1 MKKLRIALFF
11 GALVLVSAV
20 AGAQQPNI
28 RVRGVITTF
37 DGNVISVKSR
47 EGEDLKIKLT
57 DNAAVAAMKA
67 LSLADIKP
75 GDAVGSSAV
84 QRDGKLT
91 ALEVHVF
98 PASRGIPNEGHR
110 PWDLQPGSTMTNAT
124 VSAVVEGTSGRE
136 LTLKYKDGSQKI
148 LVPAGTP
155 IVTAVPAER
164 SLLVPGEYVFLTA
177 DVGADGKMTAS
188 RVQVSKDGV
197 KPPQ

>member
-1 MKKLRIALFF
+1 MNKLRIALLLSAF
-11 GALVLVSAV
+11 ALVN
-20 AGAQQPNI
+20 AGAEAQQANM
-28 RVRGVITTF
+28 RVRGVITAF

-47 EGEDLKIKLT
+47 EGENLKIKLA
-57 DNAAVAAMKA
+57 DNAVVASVKA

-98 PASRGIPNEGHR
+98 PASRGVPNEGHR
-110 PWDLQPGSTMTNAT
+110 PWDLQPGSTMTNAM
-124 VSAVVEGTSGRE
+124 VSAGVEGTSGRE
-136 LTLKYKDGSQKI
+136 LTLKHQDGSQKI

-164 SLLVPGEYVFLTA
+164 SLLAPGEYVFLTA

>member
-1 MKKLRIALFF
+1 MNQLRIALLFS
-11 GALVLVSAV
+11 ALALVSA
-20 AGAQQPNI
+20 AADAQQTNV
-28 RVRGVITTF
+28 RVRGTITAF

-47 EGEDLKIKLT
+47 EGEDLKIKLA
-57 DNAAVAAMKA
+57 DNAAVTTVKA

-98 PASRGIPNEGHR
+98 PASRAIPNEGHR
-110 PWDLQPGSTMTNAT
+110 PWDLQPGSTMTNAM
-124 VSAVVEGTSGRE
+124 VSAVVQASSGRE

-148 LVPAGTP
+148 LVPQTTP
-155 IVTAVPAER
+155 IVTAVPADR
-164 SLLVPGEYVFLTA
+164 SLLVPGEYVFLVA

-188 RVQVSKDGV
+188 RIQVSKDGI